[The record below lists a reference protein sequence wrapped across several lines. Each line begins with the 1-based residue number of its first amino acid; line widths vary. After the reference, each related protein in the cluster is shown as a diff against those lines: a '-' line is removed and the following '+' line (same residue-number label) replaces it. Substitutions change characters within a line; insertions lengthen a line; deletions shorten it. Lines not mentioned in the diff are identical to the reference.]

1 MRKLQLLFL
10 MLFSS
15 SILFAQVRTISGTIT
30 ESSGSPLPG
39 VNVVVKGTATGT
51 VTDVEGKYT
60 LEIPETAQVLV
71 FSSVGYVS
79 EEMEIGNQSVINFSL
94 VEDITALEEI
104 VVVGY
109 GTQKKEN
116 LTGSVEQVKGATI
129 EKQPVFQV
137 SQALTGTVPGVTV
150 VQSSGQPGQDVGT
163 IRIRGLGSLGSGAK
177 NEPLV
182 LIDGVQGDINGID
195 GGDIENISILKDAA
209 ASAIYGSRAAN
220 GVILITTKRAKQG
233 KITVG
238 YKKLF
243 WLAATD

>member
-129 EKQPVFQV
+129 EKQTCF
-137 SQALTGTVPGVTV
+137 SGFTGSHGNSTRCY
-150 VQSSGQPGQDVGT
+150 SC
-163 IRIRGLGSLGSGAK
+163 
-177 NEPLV
+177 
-182 LIDGVQGDINGID
+182 
-195 GGDIENISILKDAA
+195 
-209 ASAIYGSRAAN
+209 
-220 GVILITTKRAKQG
+220 AKQRSAWAG
-233 KITVG
+233 CWHHTNQRIGVFG
-238 YKKLF
+238 
-243 WLAATD
+243 